1 MDQSKGR
8 IIHVLRRYSTL
19 ERDKCTHI
27 YTDIDI
33 APHRDIHIRTE
44 KKRNTQTYRHRDTD
58 IAPTRRHTH
67 KYSHKKRNTQTHR
80 YIHRHS
86 PHTRTYSYA
95 QTHKE
100 KYTDT

>member
-1 MDQSKGR
+1 MDQSKGCN
-8 IIHVLRRYSTL
+8 IHVLRKYSTV

-33 APHRDIHIRTE
+33 APHRDIHIHTE
-44 KKRNTQTYRHRDTD
+44 KRETHRHIDTD
-58 IAPTRRHTH
+58 IAPTQRHTH
-67 KYSHKKRNTQTHR
+67 KYGHTKRNTQTHR

-95 QTHKE
+95 QTHQE